1 MNELEYR
8 PEMAG
13 YRYTVPDVKA
23 GDVILVPRDQCDDL
37 VLEKGI
43 CRVFG
48 GTNPYAD
55 EGKAGAA
62 SAA

>member
-8 PEMAG
+8 PDLAG
-13 YRYTVPDVKA
+13 YRWVVPDQQVGTK
-23 GDVILVPRDQCDDL
+23 VLVPRDQCDDL
-37 VLEKGI
+37 VLEKGV

-48 GTNPYAD
+48 GTNPYTD
-55 EGKAGAA
+55 EAKAGAA